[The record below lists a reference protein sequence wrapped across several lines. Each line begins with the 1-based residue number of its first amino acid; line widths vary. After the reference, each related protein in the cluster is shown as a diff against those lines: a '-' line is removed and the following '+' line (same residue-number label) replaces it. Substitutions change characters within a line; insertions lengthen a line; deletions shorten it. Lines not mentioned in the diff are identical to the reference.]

1 MPAPTVPQ
9 PRASSHSHTTL
20 RQRARALLED
30 LARRPPLDQVA
41 RRTAA
46 AQAQAWAVDAG
57 DLVLEAEAV
66 LAGASW
72 PSQLID
78 PLGAWSAL
86 QRAERIFRANGLPA
100 QAAACQ
106 VAMARAL
113 YDLGQERQA
122 DVLVQAALQ
131 APTLPAPQRAKA
143 YLLRFLALGRMGQIE
158 AAYECLVDQAMPIAQ
173 ACGDGY
179 LLAHATSLKAW
190 LIARLMHSAGNP
202 EVPLPAFAH
211 LPKLRREPA
220 TLSHVL
226 ELLDQARAALPQ
238 GTRWAEIEIT
248 HHYALGLTRR
258 PAAVAAA
265 GQALSALAREVTDT
279 DPPLAAWAC
288 LCAAMVLHD
297 GGDVA
302 GALAVL
308 PQALR
313 VAESARL
320 TVAVRDVLFYQ
331 SLCFEAAGDFPAAL
345 AAYKRHYALIMN
357 AAGSAEHADQRV
369 PADVEPQLPGDAVAE
384 PLHRLRALEPT
395 CLKRALRLIELR
407 VAENPS
413 VAEVVA
419 ACGVSRRTLDDA
431 FKSARATTLSAYLKR
446 KKLEFA
452 ANLVLHTDRPIR
464 DIAASMGYRSAA
476 LFASEFREQMG
487 MLPSQWRSLQTTPVS
502 PAAASL

>member
-1 MPAPTVPQ
+1 MSAKTAAPH
-9 PRASSHSHTTL
+9 RASSSQN
-20 RQRARALLED
+20 RQRAHALLD
-30 LARRPPLDQVA
+30 HLAQQPPFDQIA
-41 RRTAA
+41 LREGA
-46 AQAQAWAVDAG
+46 AQALALAVEAG
-57 DLVLEAEAV
+57 DLVLQAEAL

-72 PSQLID
+72 PGQLVD

-86 QRAERIFRANGLPA
+86 QRAERIFRANGIPDR
-100 QAAACQ
+100 AAACQ

-122 DVLVQAALQ
+122 DVVVQAALQ
-131 APTLPAPQRAKA
+131 EPSLPAPQRTRA
-143 YLLRFLALGRMGQIE
+143 YMLRFLALGRMGQIE
-158 AAYECLVDQAMPIAQ
+158 AAYECLVDQAMPMAR
-173 ACGDGY
+173 ASGDGY
-179 LLAHATSLKAW
+179 QLARAIGRKAW

-202 EVPLPAFAH
+202 ELPLPAFAH
-211 LPKLRREPA
+211 LTKLKREPA
-220 TLSHVL
+220 TLAHVL
-226 ELLDQARAALPQ
+226 SLLDEARAALPA

-265 GQALSALAREVTDT
+265 WQALSVLAQEVTAT
-279 DPPLAAWAC
+279 DPPLAAWAY
-288 LCAAMVLHD
+288 LCAAMVLHA

-320 TVAVRDVLFYQ
+320 TVMVRDVLFYQ
-331 SLCFEAAGDFPAAL
+331 SLCFEAAGDLGAAL

-357 AAGSAEHADQRV
+357 PAESTGPDDPRV
-369 PADVEPQLPGDAVAE
+369 PVDVEPQLPGDAAAE
-384 PLHRLRALEPT
+384 PLHRLRALEPA

-407 VAENPS
+407 VAENLS
-413 VAEVVA
+413 ANEVVA
-419 ACGVSRRTLDDA
+419 ACGVSRRTLDEA
-431 FKSARATTLSAYLKR
+431 FKAARGTTLLAYLKR

-452 ANLVLHTDRPIR
+452 ANLLLHTQRPIR

-476 LFASEFREQMG
+476 LFASEFRDRMG
-487 MLPSQWRSLQTTPVS
+487 MLPSQWRGLQATPVA
-502 PAAASL
+502 PAADPSST